1 MAPALSLSTY
11 NPKACITSRRMK
23 PPAFFLLGLW
33 MIVYSLGSNAEKNQL
48 ICRNLTEANGLSD
61 NRVTCFFK
69 DRTGFMWIGTENG
82 LNRYDGH
89 SFIVYRPGQESFAI
103 SNEFITGIG
112 QDENG
117 MLWVA
122 TKNGLNRLDVKNDSL
137 TVFLP
142 LHSEKAPP
150 GGSLTNN
157 LIRGLYTERNKVWL
171 AIDNRDLGYFNT
183 RTNEFIYF
191 PWKKFLYKT
200 LPQYTNEYAAI
211 QSIEPGYPN
220 GLWLGTTMGL
230 FGFDT
235 LSHQFEYIGGGQRKN
250 IRLLKT
256 GKDISG
262 RPVAVFLQE
271 AGELGMAQ
279 DGSGYPRPANRVSG
293 RPLLKNSAQ
302 LALWLNIGKKL
313 FRYDS
318 RSNTLNPT
326 ELAVQ
331 DKLSAPYIRGSFSD
345 ETQGSWWLATDRG
358 CYIYSD
364 YLNLFP
370 FTRIAA
376 DNEDSPLEIRSV
388 LSLNDSTTWLL
399 DLNGRLIIRRKD
411 TPPSF
416 IRNINGIPL
425 KECTF
430 LFRDSEEKIWIL
442 TRNHL
447 FNYNQKTG
455 SFSRFNIPLP
465 ETKVF
470 SVMREDHLGN
480 FWVGTINSGVYIWRK
495 AGKKWEK
502 LSDPADSTPWYIRD
516 ILIDKNRQNV
526 WIATYNLGLVCYH
539 IPSGKIDYH
548 SKDSTPPNGMLSSIT
563 TCIVQSRDST
573 VWIGTESGG
582 LSRYNGKVDG
592 QAKFTTFTT
601 KDGLPENTL
610 HGILPR
616 ADNSLWISTAKGLVC
631 FDGKEKVTHQWLSSN
646 HHIIKPTQALLNE
659 GPEGEFILPV
669 EQGFVRVRWPGPDH
683 KNVKYPLI
691 MTGISIDDTLAL
703 LPVAEIPYH
712 KNQIGFSYQ
721 LLRYDAP
728 SDVFYEHMLEGLE
741 KSWKKSGG
749 MQAKADYFNLPP
761 GAFTFR
767 VRATD
772 ALGNPLSD
780 ELQYS
785 FAVGKPLWMRWE
797 LWMTGILALITC
809 AWLLWRRQVRQL
821 ADERIINYF
830 ATSLYGRN
838 TVEDVF
844 WDVAK
849 NCISQLGFEDC
860 VLYQYDEERGLLVQ
874 KAAYGPKNPEKHEIL
889 NPIVIPL
896 GKGITGYAALHGK
909 YVLVPDTTK
918 DSRYILDDQERYSE
932 LAVPIFIGGKIF
944 GVIDTE
950 HPKKNFYTR
959 RHVRILQKIAGL
971 CNQKLT
977 QYLTEEKLR
986 ASIARDLHDEIG
998 STLTSINIISKIA
1011 IEQHNHEKVF
1021 DYLSRIK
1028 ENSSSMMDAM
1038 SDMVWAINPEN
1049 DSLSRMIIRLKE
1061 FCSEI
1066 FDPAGIAYFFNV
1078 DETLMNTRFNLGSR
1092 KDLYL
1097 IVKEAITNAA
1107 KYSKADTVSVSFRNN
1122 LHSVKISVEDNGIGM
1137 DPGMA
1142 TSGNGIRN
1150 MRHRAAAIRSE
1161 LVIESKTGEGTKV
1174 ILDIPA

>member
-1 MAPALSLSTY
+1 
-11 NPKACITSRRMK
+11 MK
-23 PPAFFLLGLW
+23 PIAFLLGLW
-33 MIVYSLGSNAEKNQL
+33 TVVYPLRLNAEKKQL

-89 SFIVYRPGQESFAI
+89 SFVIYRPGQESFTL

-122 TKNGLNRLDVKNDSL
+122 TKNGLNRLDVENDSL
-137 TVFLP
+137 SVFLP
-142 LHSEKAPP
+142 LPPGKAPP
-150 GGSLTNN
+150 GGSLANN
-157 LIRGLYTERNKVWL
+157 LLRDLYTERNKVWL
-171 AIDNRDLGYFNT
+171 AIDNRDLGYFDT

-191 PWKKFLYKT
+191 PWKEFLYKT
-200 LPQYTNEYAAI
+200 FPRHVNEYAAI
-211 QSIEPGYPN
+211 QAIEPGYPN

-235 LSHQFEYIGGGQRKN
+235 LSRRFEYIGGGQRKN

-256 GKDISG
+256 GTDASG
-262 RPVAVFLQE
+262 KPVAVFQQE
-271 AGELGMAQ
+271 EGELGIYREET
-279 DGSGYPRPANRVSG
+279 GYAIPGTRVTKA
-293 RPLLKNSAQ
+293 PFLKSCAQ
-302 LALWLNIGKKL
+302 LDLWLNIGRKL

-318 RSNTLNPT
+318 RSNTLDPT

-331 DKLSAPYIRGSFSD
+331 DKLSAPYIRDSFSD
-345 ETQGSWWLATDRG
+345 ETQGSCWLATDRG

-370 FTRIAA
+370 YTRIAA
-376 DNEDSPLEIRSV
+376 NNEDSPLDIRNA
-388 LSLNDSTTWLL
+388 LSINDSTIWLV
-399 DLNGRLIIRRKD
+399 DFGGQLIIRRKD
-411 TPPSF
+411 RPVSF
-416 IRNINGIPL
+416 IRSINGIPL

-430 LFRDSEEKIWIL
+430 LFRDSEENLWVLAK
-442 TRNHL
+442 NHL
-447 FNYNQKTG
+447 LRYSRKTG
-455 SFSRFNIPLP
+455 SFSRVDIPFP
-465 ETKVF
+465 GSKVYY
-470 SVMREDHLGN
+470 VMREDHLGN

-495 AGKKWEK
+495 AAKKWEK
-502 LSDPADSTPWYIRD
+502 LGDPSNDTPWYVRD
-516 ILIDKNRQNV
+516 ILVDKNRQTIWV
-526 WIATYNLGLVCYH
+526 ATYNLGLVSYDTR
-539 IPSGKIDYH
+539 SRKIRYY
-548 SKDSTPPNGMLSSIT
+548 SKDSIPPNGMLSSIV
-563 TCIVQSRDST
+563 TCLAQSRDST
-573 VWIGTESGG
+573 IWAGTESGG
-582 LSRYNGKVDG
+582 LSRYDGEVEG

-601 KDGLPENTL
+601 REGLPENTL
-610 HGILPR
+610 YGMLPGVG
-616 ADNSLWISTAKGLVC
+616 NGLWISSAKGLIH
-631 FDGKEKVTHQWLSSN
+631 FDGKEKVTHQWLSSS
-646 HHIIKPTQALLNE
+646 HPVIKPDEALLHAD
-659 GPEGEFILPV
+659 PEKGFILPV
-669 EQGFVRVRWPGPDH
+669 EQGFVRVRWPGPG
-683 KNVKYPLI
+683 NQNAGYPLI
-691 MTGISIDDTLAL
+691 MTGVSINDTLTL
-703 LPVAEIPYH
+703 HPVSEIPYH

-728 SDVFYEHMLEGLE
+728 ADVFYEHMLEGLE
-741 KSWKKSGG
+741 KTWKKSGG
-749 MQAKADYFNLPP
+749 IPANTDYFNLPP

-772 ALGNPLSD
+772 ALGNLLSE
-780 ELQYS
+780 ELRYG
-785 FAVGKPLWMRWE
+785 FTIGKPLWMRWE
-797 LWMTGILALITC
+797 LWLAGILVLVTC

-844 WDVAK
+844 WDIAK

-860 VLYQYDEERGLLVQ
+860 VLYQCDEERGVLVQ

-896 GKGITGYAALHGK
+896 GNGITGYAALHGK
-909 YVLVPDTTK
+909 HVLVPDTSK

-932 LAVPIFIGGKIF
+932 LAVPIFIGGKVF

-1011 IEQHNHEKVF
+1011 IEQHNHDKVF

-1028 ENSSSMMDAM
+1028 ENSSTMMDAM

-1049 DSLSRMIIRLKE
+1049 DSLNRLIIRLKE

-1066 FDPAGIAYFFNV
+1066 FDPTGIAYFFDV
-1078 DETLMNTRFNLGSR
+1078 DGTLLDTRLTLSSR

-1097 IVKEAITNAA
+1097 ILKEAVTNAA
-1107 KYSKADTVSVSFRNN
+1107 KYSRAGKVSVSFRD
-1122 LHSVKISVEDNGIGM
+1122 HIHAVRITVEDNGVGT
-1137 DPGMA
+1137 DLA
-1142 TSGNGIRN
+1142 LASSGNGLRN
-1150 MRHRAAAIRSE
+1150 MRYRAAAMRSE
-1161 LVIESKTGEGTKV
+1161 LMIESKKGEGMKV
-1174 ILDIPA
+1174 IVNIPV

>member
-1 MAPALSLSTY
+1 M
-11 NPKACITSRRMK
+11 KAT
-23 PPAFFLLGLW
+23 AFLLLGLW
-33 MIVYSLGSNAEKNQL
+33 MVVYSLQLNAEKKQL

-69 DRTGFMWIGTENG
+69 DRAGFMWIGTENG

-122 TKNGLNRLDVKNDSL
+122 TKNGLNRLDVDNDSL

-142 LHSEKAPP
+142 LHSGKAPS
-150 GGSLTNN
+150 GGGLANN
-157 LIRGLYTERNKVWL
+157 LLRDLYTEQNKVWL
-171 AIDNRDLGYFNT
+171 AIDNRNLGYFDT
-183 RTNEFIYF
+183 RTNEFVYF
-191 PWKKFLYKT
+191 PWKEFLYKT
-200 LPQYTNEYAAI
+200 FPQYINEYAAI

-235 LSHQFEYIGGGQRKN
+235 LSHRFEYIGGGQRKN
-250 IRLLKT
+250 IRFLKT
-256 GKDISG
+256 GKDEWG
-262 RPVAVFLQE
+262 KPVAVFLQE
-271 AGELGMAQ
+271 EGELGIYQEGA
-279 DGSGYPRPANRVSG
+279 GYTIPGARVTEI
-293 RPLLKNSAQ
+293 PFLKNRAQ
-302 LALWLNIGKKL
+302 LDLWLNIGRKL

-331 DKLSAPYIRGSFSD
+331 DKLSAPHIRDSFSD
-345 ETQGSWWLATDRG
+345 ETLRSCWLATDRG

-376 DNEDSPLEIRSV
+376 ENEDSPLDIRNA
-388 LSLNDSTTWLL
+388 LSINDSTTWLV
-399 DLNGRLIIRRKD
+399 DFGGQLIIRRKD
-411 TPPSF
+411 HPPSF

-430 LFRDSEEKIWIL
+430 IFRDSEERIWIL
-442 TRNHL
+442 ARNLL

-455 SFSRFNIPLP
+455 SFSLVNVPFP
-465 ETKVF
+465 EVKVYY
-470 SVMREDHLGN
+470 VMREDHLGN
-480 FWVGTINSGVYIWRK
+480 LWVGTINSGVYIWRK
-495 AGKKWEK
+495 AAKKWEK
-502 LSDPADSTPWYIRD
+502 LSDPSLSIPWYVRD
-516 ILIDKNRQNV
+516 ILVDKNGQDIWV
-526 WIATYNLGLVCYH
+526 ATYNLGLVRYH
-539 IPSGKIDYH
+539 IPSGKTHYY
-548 SKDSTPPNGMLSSIT
+548 SKDSTPPNGMLSSIV
-563 TCIVQSRDST
+563 TCIAQSRDST
-573 VWIGTESGG
+573 IWIGTESGG
-582 LSRYNGKVDG
+582 LSRYNGEIDG

-601 KDGLPENTL
+601 REGLPENTL
-610 HGILPR
+610 YGILPGI
-616 ADNSLWISTAKGLVC
+616 DNGLWISSAKGLVY

-646 HHIIKPTQALLNE
+646 HHIIRPYNTLLHE
-659 GPEGEFILPV
+659 DPEKGFVLPV
-669 EQGFVRVRWPGPDH
+669 EQGFIHVKWPGPEH
-683 KNVKYPLI
+683 KNVRYPLI
-691 MTGISIDDTLAL
+691 MTGITINDTLAL
-703 LPVAEIPYH
+703 HPVSEIPYH

-728 SDVFYEHMLEGLE
+728 ADVFYEHMLEGLE
-741 KSWKKSGG
+741 KTWKKSGG
-749 MQAKADYFNLPP
+749 ILAKTDYFNLPP

-767 VRATD
+767 IRATD
-772 ALGNPLSD
+772 ALGNLQSE

-785 FAVGKPLWMRWE
+785 FTIGKPLWMRWE
-797 LWMTGILALITC
+797 LWLAGIFALITC

-844 WDVAK
+844 WDIAK

-860 VLYQYDEERGLLVQ
+860 VLYQYDEERRLLVQ
-874 KAAYGPKNPEKHEIL
+874 KAAYGPKNPGKHEIL
-889 NPIVIPL
+889 NPIAIPL
-896 GKGITGYAALHGK
+896 GEGITGYAALHGK
-909 YVLVPDTTK
+909 YVLVPDTTR

-932 LAVPIFIGGKIF
+932 LAVPIFIGGKVF
-944 GVIDTE
+944 GLIDTE
-950 HPKKNFYTR
+950 HSKKNFYTR

-971 CNQKLT
+971 CSQKLT
-977 QYLTEEKLR
+977 QYLTEEKIR

-1011 IEQHNHEKVF
+1011 IEQHNPDKVF

-1028 ENSSSMMDAM
+1028 ENSSTMMDAM

-1049 DSLSRMIIRLKE
+1049 DSLNRMIIRLKE

-1066 FDPAGIAYFFNV
+1066 FDPTGIAYFFDV
-1078 DETLMNTRFNLGSR
+1078 DETLLNTRLTLGSR

-1097 IVKEAITNAA
+1097 ILKEAVTNAA
-1107 KYSKADTVSVSFRNN
+1107 KYSGASRVLISFHDHT
-1122 LHSVKISVEDNGIGM
+1122 HSVRIKVEDNGVGM
-1137 DPGMA
+1137 DTDLA
-1142 TSGNGIRN
+1142 TSGNGLRN

-1161 LVIESKTGEGTKV
+1161 LVIESKKGEGTKV
-1174 ILDIPA
+1174 TVDMPV